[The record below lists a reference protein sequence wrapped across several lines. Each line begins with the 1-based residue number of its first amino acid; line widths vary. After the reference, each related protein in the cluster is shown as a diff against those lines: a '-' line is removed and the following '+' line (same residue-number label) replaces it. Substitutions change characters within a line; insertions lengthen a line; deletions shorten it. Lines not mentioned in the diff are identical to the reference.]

1 MRPWTLLTAGAL
13 ALSLGAT
20 PALAQ
25 SSTGSTAPAAR
36 AHDKGSDIAQVQKAL
51 KEKGHYTGPVDGVMG
66 PQTTAALKA
75 YQKEQ
80 RLDVTGRLDDATVG
94 KLGGSASAPDASGQ
108 PRPTGSQQTGGDT
121 KPSAVDP
128 GQAKKTGANVGE
140 GASYSRSTEKGLSK

>member
-1 MRPWTLLTAGAL
+1 MKPWTLLTAGAL

-36 AHDKGSDIAQVQKAL
+36 ADKGRTDIQQMQKAL
-51 KEKGHYTGPVDGVMG
+51 KEKGHDPGPVDGVMG
-66 PQTTAALKA
+66 PQTTAAIKA

-80 RLDVTGRLDDATVG
+80 GLDVTGRLDEATAG
-94 KLGGSASAPDASGQ
+94 KLGGPASAAEGSGQ
-108 PRPTGSQQTGGDT
+108 VRATGPQQTGGDA

-128 GQAKKTGANVGE
+128 AQAKKTGANVGE
-140 GASYSRSTEKGLSK
+140 GASYLRSTEKGQSK